1 MKQELF
7 FYQQSSQFT
16 SRDKAR
22 KLNTNTSKM
31 KTSPLLFLLLNAAF
45 LTTSGQPGQ
54 ALPQQNLAH
63 WPGIPT
69 GNYSGITPLGNSRYA
84 VVSDK
89 AADDGFFIFHIEQ
102 DSLSGQITN
111 VRFEGFSGEAPQQR
125 DAWGNTTR
133 DCEGVAFLPRRNTI
147 WISGEGDQA
156 ILEYD
161 LSGRSTGRKLDV
173 PSQFSTTAIYPNRGF
188 EALCHDTLHHCFW
201 TTTESSLRSDGPR
214 PGRGFPRAD
223 NRLRLLSFDDET
235 GKLRAQ
241 YAYRTDSGS
250 VTCFGRAYIFGV
262 PALSSLPDGRLLV
275 MEREGHFPQHRLGS
289 RVSVKFYAVDLD
301 TAQPLDSLPSL
312 STIAPHLFVRKT
324 LLASWTTHFNLFA
337 RNLANYE
344 GVCLGHSTADGR
356 PTLICIN
363 DSQARMGNALFRLK
377 DFLRVVVLSQ
387 Q

>member
-54 ALPQQNLAH
+54 AFPQQNLAH

-69 GNYSGITPLGNSRYA
+69 GNYSGITPLGNSCYA

-133 DCEGVAFLPRRNTI
+133 DCEGVAFLPWRNTI
-147 WISGEGDQA
+147 WISGEGDLA

-161 LSGRSTGRKLDV
+161 LSGRST
-173 PSQFSTTAIYPNRGF
+173 
-188 EALCHDTLHHCFW
+188 
-201 TTTESSLRSDGPR
+201 
-214 PGRGFPRAD
+214 
-223 NRLRLLSFDDET
+223 
-235 GKLRAQ
+235 
-241 YAYRTDSGS
+241 
-250 VTCFGRAYIFGV
+250 
-262 PALSSLPDGRLLV
+262 
-275 MEREGHFPQHRLGS
+275 
-289 RVSVKFYAVDLD
+289 
-301 TAQPLDSLPSL
+301 
-312 STIAPHLFVRKT
+312 
-324 LLASWTTHFNLFA
+324 
-337 RNLANYE
+337 
-344 GVCLGHSTADGR
+344 
-356 PTLICIN
+356 
-363 DSQARMGNALFRLK
+363 
-377 DFLRVVVLSQ
+377 
-387 Q
+387 